1 MPRLGSQPV
10 QCDLPV
16 APDATCMAAQV
27 TRYPP
32 KAIVTP
38 YVRLLEQLRAV
49 CVRVYGEACNGVLV
63 MMTPCSRHIGRL
75 EVRSFVLQ
83 KYLSGH
89 VFKVEA
95 GTVNGARS

>member
-1 MPRLGSQPV
+1 
-10 QCDLPV
+10 
-16 APDATCMAAQV
+16 
-27 TRYPP
+27 
-32 KAIVTP
+32 
-38 YVRLLEQLRAV
+38 
-49 CVRVYGEACNGVLV
+49 

-95 GTVNGARS
+95 GTVNGALVVGRADEDGMHAFSWRHMQEAPERGIAA